1 MFPLERVRILE
12 DAYPL
17 NDQGMELRF
26 GYAGLPSEVP
36 GVSNEAKPEDSGDV
50 MGENGDLR

>member
-1 MFPLERVRILE
+1 MFPLERLRNLDI
-12 DAYPL
+12 AYAL
-17 NDQGMELRF
+17 HDQGMELRF